1 MSANTYFCDV
11 IRNFLADGYDIEF
24 NHVQGRDLINI
35 HLQKKD
41 KHIFETYDKDII
53 TDDRVI
59 KAALIKLRSEL
70 EQEFKL

>member
-1 MSANTYFCDV
+1 MTHNAYLRDV
-11 IRNFLADGYDIEF
+11 IRNFLVDGYDIEF

-41 KHIFETYDKDII
+41 KHIFETYDKDAI
-53 TDDRVI
+53 TDDRII
-59 KAALIKLRSEL
+59 KAALLKLRSEL

>member
-1 MSANTYFCDV
+1 MTHNAYLCDV

-24 NHVQGRDLINI
+24 NHVHERDLINI

-41 KHIFETYDKDII
+41 KHIFETYDKDAI
-53 TDDRVI
+53 TDDRII
-59 KAALIKLRSEL
+59 KAALLKLRSEL

>member
-1 MSANTYFCDV
+1 MIANTYLCDV
-11 IRNFLADGYDIEF
+11 IRNFMADGYDIEF

-35 HLQKKD
+35 HLQKRD
-41 KHIFETYDKDII
+41 KHIFETYDKDVI

-59 KAALIKLRSEL
+59 KAALLKLRSEL

>member
-1 MSANTYFCDV
+1 MCNTYLCDV
-11 IRNFLADGYDIEF
+11 IQDFLADGYDIEF

-35 HLQKKD
+35 HLQKRD
-41 KHIFETYDKDII
+41 KHIFETYDKDVI